1 MWRRRCMWRIGVG
14 ILAAK
19 VFDQASEFFASRFS
33 SEHESVPS
41 GNSREDSCSDN
52 CMKECEEDAD
62 KIVDADWINNVG
74 KLYLEEVYGNGEV
87 GKENSEFLEQRSA
100 LGEMSSSE
108 KQVPVDSGRKRCCGG

>member
-1 MWRRRCMWRIGVG
+1 MWRIGVG

-52 CMKECEEDAD
+52 CMKECEGFLHFLGIAVWGVSRVYEGSYTGNLD
-62 KIVDADWINNVG
+62 KRVFWI
-74 KLYLEEVYGNGEV
+74 
-87 GKENSEFLEQRSA
+87 
-100 LGEMSSSE
+100 
-108 KQVPVDSGRKRCCGG
+108 